1 MKYIK
6 SFFAILI
13 VLVSLSGVAQ
23 QTETVSVE
31 ENYKNWNWKNVHVAK
46 NKYISLVV
54 VPDAGGRILEYNLG
68 EVPSLWLNSQMLGKT
83 FPATDEIKMN
93 EWRNFGGYR
102 LVPLPYENCSV
113 NREGNRGK
121 RWPPPAIIGD
131 AKYEVKKGRNDLGFQ
146 TIKATS
152 GVQELPVPQFFGNK
166 GFIYPEKIEEE
177 LQYSRTLYIETNSSL
192 VYIDH
197 TLKNVGNSKVKRGLK
212 ISSQHVSETKLGLH
226 DGENYVAY
234 IPFDKNL
241 KLPNGDQFEIT
252 TNADMRWQYLNRNRF
267 KLDKNYPED
276 VEKYY
281 NHGTNWKGEVAPG
294 IYEVAYDY
302 NQMAGIHMIAS
313 ESWLCYVNKKTN
325 TAFAK
330 IMEPY
335 NPELEYDHGLN
346 NAIFCSGL
354 SEGYIETEVQT
365 PLYDLAPNESFNYR
379 EIHGAAQIENAPVL
393 NVNLAGITTKN
404 LNFDTSLESVTGT
417 YGVFKEGIPVI
428 RVKDSSGQLIEEQ
441 MDRAVNPLEVYQL
454 YFELGDMSKAKTIQI
469 FIMDSDKNETLLD
482 SIQLK

>member
-1 MKYIK
+1 MK
-6 SFFAILI
+6 SFFTSLIL
-13 VLVSLSGVAQ
+13 LFFFSCGAQ
-23 QTETVSVE
+23 QPQSVSVE
-31 ENYKNWNWKNVHVAK
+31 KNYKNWNWENVHVAK
-46 NKYISLVV
+46 NKYISLAV

-68 EVPSLWLNSQMLGKT
+68 EVPSLWLNQELLGKT
-83 FPATDEIKMN
+83 FPATDEVKQN

-113 NREGNRGK
+113 DKEGNRGK

-131 AKYEVKKGRNDLGFQ
+131 AKYDIAKGKNELGFETIEVK
-146 TIKATS
+146 S
-152 GVQELPVPQFFGNK
+152 GVQQLPVPKFFGNK
-166 GFIYPEKIEEE
+166 GFVYPDKIEEE
-177 LQYSRTLYIETNSSL
+177 LQYSRALYIEPNSSL

-197 TLKNVGNSKVKRGLK
+197 TLKNVGDSKVKRGLK
-212 ISSQHVSETKLGLH
+212 ISSQHVSETEIGLH

-234 IPFDKNL
+234 VPFDKSL
-241 KLPNGDQFEIT
+241 KLPNGEQFEIT
-252 TNADMRWQYLNRNRF
+252 TNADRRWNYINRNRF
-267 KLDKNYPED
+267 KLDKKNPEH

-294 IYEVAYDY
+294 IYEVEYDF

-313 ESWLCYVNKKTN
+313 DSWLCYVNKKTN

-335 NPELEYDHGLN
+335 NPKLEYDQGLN

-365 PLYDLAPNESFNYR
+365 PLYNLEPNESFNYR

-393 NVNLAGITTKN
+393 SVNLAGVTTKKMAFTN
-404 LNFDTSLESVTGT
+404 SGNVIEGT
-417 YGVFKEGIPVI
+417 YGVFKEGQAVLQFKIGDEI
-428 RVKDSSGQLIEEQ
+428 LKSYNLGK
-441 MDRAVNPLEVYQL
+441 VNPLEVFKVNVAIEKL
-454 YFELGDMSKAKTIQI
+454 EYFDTLQI
-469 FIMDSDKNETLLD
+469 VIIDANKNETVLD
-482 SIQLK
+482 AQYFQ